1 MALLSMLV
9 VRSPYKANR
18 MNTWLKQHVL
28 KARHWF
34 AVLALLV
41 AFAPAVA
48 HASVYGSGAY
58 NTDVYN
64 GSDPSG
70 GGSSGGGSS
79 GSSGSSG
86 SGAVT
91 QTDTSSAS
99 STDEST
105 VVETPSGLEVAINLA
120 DGQVIPSTGYYITI
134 TPLNGEGKSFDKAE
148 IYLDGELIYTGSP
161 DATGTLKWFWDT
173 AKYPA
178 SKVKIVV
185 YGPGAGVTTKEF
197 SVTIGTAAQDTN
209 NQSATGAES
218 VPDTSSGFPTWLWWF
233 FGLLILLVVLLI
245 WWLIARRR
253 RQNDQQLPPPPTYT
267 PMQ

>member
-1 MALLSMLV
+1 MKV
-9 VRSPYKANR
+9 
-18 MNTWLKQHVL
+18 WLKQHVG

-34 AVLALLV
+34 AVLALLL

-64 GSDPSG
+64 GSE
-70 GGSSGGGSS
+70 SSGGGSS
-79 GSSGSSG
+79 SGSGSSG
-86 SGAVT
+86 GVT

-99 STDEST
+99 GTDEST

-148 IYLDGELIYTGSP
+148 IYLDGKLIYTGAP
-161 DATGTLKWFWDT
+161 DSTGTLKWFWDT
-173 AKYPA
+173 AQYPA

-185 YGPGAGVTTKEF
+185 YGPGSGTTTKEF
-197 SVTIGTAAQDTN
+197 SVTIGAAAQDSNGQTN
-209 NQSATGAES
+209 TGAES
-218 VPDTSSGFPTWLWWF
+218 VPDTSGGFPAWLWWF
-233 FGLLILLVVLLI
+233 FGLILLLIVLLI

-253 RQNDQQLPPPPTYT
+253 RRDDQQLPPPPMYT